1 MCEIKEVQAIYSF
14 MKVKGIGVTRTNK
27 ELLTYMQQLGSMWK
41 LEDWLLSVLS
51 ADQEEE
57 YYSQYETVESPRIVW
72 SNCPKKR
79 T

>member
-41 LEDWLLSVLS
+41 LED
-51 ADQEEE
+51 
-57 YYSQYETVESPRIVW
+57 
-72 SNCPKKR
+72 
-79 T
+79 

>member
-41 LEDWLLSVLS
+41 LEDWLLSVCGLIRCWTKAIPS
-51 ADQEEE
+51 
-57 YYSQYETVESPRIVW
+57 I
-72 SNCPKKR
+72 
-79 T
+79 